1 MSGAQG
7 ALVPVAEGL
16 FEVLPDGPRLIGSH
30 CASCDTIYFPVAL
43 SCRNPLCAEK
53 RIEPALL
60 PGRGSLLSFTIQRYQ
75 PPPLFRMDNWQ
86 PYAIGLIDLGAGVE
100 VMGMLTGL
108 ELDAIRIGMPLRMVI
123 ETLYIDATR
132 GAVATYKFAPDIA
145 GLAETGD
152 AA

>member
-1 MSGAQG
+1 VSSAQ
-7 ALVPVAEGL
+7 AAFVPVAEGL
-16 FEVLPDGPRLIGSH
+16 FEVLPDGPRLIGSR

-43 SCRNPLCAEK
+43 SCRNPGCAEK
-53 RIEPALL
+53 RIESALL
-60 PGRGSLLSFTIQRYQ
+60 PGRGSLLSYTIQRYQ

-108 ELDAIRIGMPLRMVI
+108 EFDAIRIGMPLRMVI
-123 ETLYIDATR
+123 EALYTDPAR
-132 GAVATYKFAPDIA
+132 GPVATYKFAPDTS
-145 GLAETGD
+145 GPAETGE

>member
-1 MSGAQG
+1 VSEAQG
-7 ALVPVAEGL
+7 TLVPVAEGL

-30 CASCDTIYFPVAL
+30 CTSCDTIYFPVAL
-43 SCRNPLCAEK
+43 SCRNPRCAEK
-53 RIEPALL
+53 RIRPALL

-108 ELDAIRIGMPLRMVI
+108 ELDAIRIGMPLKMVI
-123 ETLYIDATR
+123 EILYTDAAR
-132 GAVATYKFAPDIA
+132 GAVATYKFAPDIP
-145 GLAETGD
+145 GLAETED